1 MNLAKRAIRNFPTTD
16 CVPRDLARSN
26 QRKWL
31 KAVALLGDKW
41 LLAKKVERREVERR
55 VLA

>member
-1 MNLAKRAIRNFPTTD
+1 MNLAKRAIKNFPTTEI
-16 CVPRDLARSN
+16 VPRALARSN

-31 KAVALLGDKW
+31 KAVGVLGDKW
-41 LLAKKVERREVERR
+41 ILAKKVERREPERR

>member
-16 CVPRDLARSN
+16 YVPRDLARSN

-31 KAVALLGDKW
+31 KAVGVLGDKW
-41 LLAKKVERREVERR
+41 LLATKVERRGPERR
-55 VLA
+55 ALA

>member
-1 MNLAKRAIRNFPTTD
+1 MHLAKRAIKNFPTTEIA
-16 CVPRDLARSN
+16 PRALARSN

-31 KAVALLGDKW
+31 RSVELLGDKW
-41 LLAKKVERREVERR
+41 ILSKKVERREVQRG

>member
-1 MNLAKRAIRNFPTTD
+1 MHLAKRAIKNFPTTEIA
-16 CVPRDLARSN
+16 PRALARSN

-31 KAVALLGDKW
+31 KAVGVLGDKW
-41 LLAKKVERREVERR
+41 LLAKKVERREVQRG

>member
-16 CVPRDLARSN
+16 YVPRDLARSN

-31 KAVALLGDKW
+31 KAVGVLGDKW
-41 LLAKKVERREVERR
+41 LLAKKVERRGPERR